1 MDQRDIQVRR
11 NQILHQMALWFRQNI
26 IMIERAQWH
35 RLDVTDLQDLTDA
48 MRDVCLSQGV
58 DQRDLHEISMASDV

>member
-11 NQILHQMALWFRQNI
+11 NQILHQMAHWVRQNMF
-26 IMIERAQWH
+26 MIERAQLH
-35 RLDVTDLQDLTDA
+35 MLDVSDLQDLTDA

-58 DQRDLHEISMASDV
+58 DQRDLH

>member
-11 NQILHQMALWFRQNI
+11 NQILHQMALWVRQNI
-26 IMIERAQWH
+26 KMIDRAQLP
-35 RLDVTDLQDLTDA
+35 LDVTDLQDLTDA

-58 DQRDLHEISMASDV
+58 DQRDLH